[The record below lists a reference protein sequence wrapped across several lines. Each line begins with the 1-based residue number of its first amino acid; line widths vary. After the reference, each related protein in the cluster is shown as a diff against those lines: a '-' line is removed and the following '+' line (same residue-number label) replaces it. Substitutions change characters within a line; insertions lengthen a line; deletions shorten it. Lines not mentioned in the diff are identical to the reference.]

1 MYLCVAA
8 EEDSPIQSRKTSP
21 STSPSSSVYGGTSNP
36 SQPPSESADGPFKK
50 RSKPAGILRKVK
62 KSLTS
67 TITDNV
73 SMREGSSTGRPVAM
87 VKGLISSLTGG
98 ISQGNVTMPTVDVT
112 QTMELATTSSND
124 VTVDECVS
132 GVQNGVANDVTE
144 KPTILSA
151 VANQLSQETLVAR

>member
-1 MYLCVAA
+1 MLCVVT
-8 EEDSPIQSRKTSP
+8 EEDSPYQSRKTSP

-50 RSKPAGILRKVK
+50 RSKLAVILRKVK
-62 KSLTS
+62 KSLAS

-73 SMREGSSTGRPVAM
+73 TMWEGSSSGHPVAM

-98 ISQGNVTMPTVDVT
+98 MSQSNVTTATADIAPSVDSTAVGSGDVVVDKD
-112 QTMELATTSSND
+112 EHSDVIND
-124 VTVDECVS
+124 
-132 GVQNGVANDVTE
+132 DVIE

-151 VANQLSQETLVAR
+151 VANQLSEETLVAR